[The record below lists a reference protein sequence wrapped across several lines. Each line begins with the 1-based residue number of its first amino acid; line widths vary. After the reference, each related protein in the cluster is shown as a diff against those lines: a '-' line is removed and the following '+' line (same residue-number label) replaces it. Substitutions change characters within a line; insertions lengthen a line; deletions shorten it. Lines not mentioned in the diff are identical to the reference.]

1 MTIMETLFKGTKA
14 NGFLMISIQVILF
27 LIITY
32 LTSTEI
38 VINVIVAMILAS
50 LLFVSFFG
58 YTMIEPND
66 MRILM
71 FFGKYRGTLRDN
83 GFFWINPFYTKIKLT
98 SRARNLDVEPIKV
111 NDKAGNPVM
120 IGLVLVWKIRDSY
133 KALFDIDSSA
143 GTSPTVQNLTTRM
156 ASFQKFVSIQS
167 DSALRNIASEYAYD
181 NNELHDEVTLR
192 SGGMEITE
200 RLEQELNNRLSI
212 AGIEVMEARINYL
225 AYAPEIAAVML
236 RRQQATAIISAREK
250 IVEGAVSMVKMALDK
265 LSNENIVEMD
275 NDKRAALASN
285 LLVVLCSDEQTQPVV
300 NTGSNY
306 NS

>member
-1 MTIMETLFKGTKA
+1 METIFKGTKI
-14 NGFLMISIQVILF
+14 NGFLMLLIQVAAIIAMLYLIATGTGLALITVFILAILF
-27 LIITY
+27 FI
-32 LTSTEI
+32 
-38 VINVIVAMILAS
+38 S
-50 LLFVSFFG
+50 LFG
-58 YTMIEPND
+58 YFMIEPND

-83 GFFWINPFYTKIKLT
+83 GFFWVNPFYSKIKLT
-98 SRARNLDVEPIKV
+98 ARARNLDVEPIKV

-120 IGLVLVWKIRDSY
+120 IGLVLVWKIKDSY

-143 GTSPTVQNLTTRM
+143 GTSPAGLNLTARM

-181 NNELHDEVTLR
+181 NNESSDMVTLR
-192 SGGMEITE
+192 SGGEEITE

-236 RRQQATAIISAREK
+236 RRQQASAIISAREK
-250 IVEGAVSMVKMALDK
+250 IVEGAVSMVQMALDK
-265 LSNENIVEMD
+265 LSDEHIVEMD
-275 NDKRAALASN
+275 NEKRASLASN
-285 LLVVLCSDEQTQPVV
+285 LLVVLCSDENTQPIV
-300 NTGSNY
+300 NTGSN
-306 NS
+306 